1 MGDLESRYDQSFS
14 SHGECVV
21 TVFFCEMAAAIRRNV
36 AIASDIWIVID
47 EGIGFSD
54 GNGGRSPCPN
64 RSRRMLR

>member
-1 MGDLESRYDQSFS
+1 M
-14 SHGECVV
+14 V

-54 GNGGRSPCPN
+54 GDGGWSPCPN
-64 RSRRMLR
+64 RSRHMLR